1 MQVAGRRLSA
11 GFALAAIFAA
21 PAYGAQTA
29 AQREFQRRCENSI
42 GSTVAVVDAQEH
54 GWSLDHSR
62 SARTLTAMKGQGG
75 GLPQSSSLVLGL
87 TRAESRI
94 AIGSEG
100 HLLQL
105 KDSSYECIAPRVIVK
120 LSYVPII
127 IYIGSEFAPGSCAYE
142 EILAHEMRHL
152 NAYLAHL
159 PKVEVALRAAL
170 NKRFVGKPLYAA
182 NGQARAL
189 LDQELER
196 RWIPFARAEMG
207 KVEAVQAA
215 IDGPQ
220 EYARLSKVCKG
231 EVQSLLSRR
240 R

>member
-1 MQVAGRRLSA
+1 MRAAGPRLSA
-11 GFALAAIFAA
+11 WLALAGLLATAA
-21 PAYGAQTA
+21 PAYAAQTA
-29 AQREFQRRCENSI
+29 AERAFQLRCENSI
-42 GSTVAVVDAQEH
+42 GSTVAVVDAQDN
-54 GWSLDHSR
+54 GWSLDNTR
-62 SARTLTAMKGQGG
+62 TFRTLTAMKGQGG
-75 GLPQSSSLVLGL
+75 GYVLGL

-100 HLLQL
+100 KLLQL
-105 KDSSYECIAPRVIVK
+105 VGSSYECIAPKVIVK

-152 NAYLAHL
+152 KAYLNHL
-159 PKVEVALRAAL
+159 PKVEEAVRAAL
-170 NKRFVGKPLYAA
+170 NKRFVAKPLYAA
-182 NGQARAL
+182 GGQARAL

-196 RWIPFARAEMG
+196 RWIPFARAEME
-207 KVEAVQAA
+207 KVEAQQAA
-215 IDGPQ
+215 IDAPQ